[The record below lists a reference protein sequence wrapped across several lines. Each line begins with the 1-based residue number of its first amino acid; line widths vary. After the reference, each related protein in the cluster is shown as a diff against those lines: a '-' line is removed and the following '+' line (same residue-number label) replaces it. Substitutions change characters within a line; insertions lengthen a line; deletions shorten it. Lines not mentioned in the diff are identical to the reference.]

1 MRIFDPPFP
10 FDINVFQV
18 YFIIFGVI
26 LSNNILMVAAASA
39 NSNMFYL
46 PSATRPQLG
55 DVGSAAGHRNLT
67 YLIFVDETELS
78 SSQLALSSFLSSQSA
93 QNYSHHVS
101 FLSKDLTTLM
111 WKYAKVGKIVGNHNQ
126 EKHILAVDQL
136 SCQLVSI
143 KHSQYNISMQN
154 LI

>member
-26 LSNNILMVAAASA
+26 LSKNMLMVAAASA

-67 YLIFVDETELS
+67 YLIFVISTVFVFIVAKRSEL
-78 SSQLALSSFLSSQSA
+78 LSPCVFPVERFD
-93 QNYSHHVS
+93 NTHVEIRES
-101 FLSKDLTTLM
+101 RENR
-111 WKYAKVGKIVGNHNQ
+111 GK
-126 EKHILAVDQL
+126 
-136 SCQLVSI
+136 S
-143 KHSQYNISMQN
+143 
-154 LI
+154 